1 MQLFFSN
8 RKEGH
13 FVFLDEDEAKHATQ
27 VLRKKVGDVLDVFDG
42 AGNQYQAEIESA
54 SKKEVKLKVLNQVFH
69 EPEKSEIHLFVAPTK
84 NMDRIEWLV
93 EKCIEVGVSSI
104 NMVLCTR
111 SERKQVNLERI
122 RKIALSAAK
131 QSLSFHLPLVNEI
144 KPFKDVLD
152 FPGEPFIAVCD
163 PTAPRFSAMKLNPGK
178 YALLIGPEG
187 DFTPEE
193 IQLAKQKKWKES
205 SLGTKRLRTETAAL
219 TGVMQ
224 LNFLLND

>member
-1 MQLFFSN
+1 M
-8 RKEGH
+8 
-13 FVFLDEDEAKHATQ
+13 DEDEAKHATQ
-27 VLRKKVGDVLDVFDG
+27 VLRKKVGDVLDVMDG
-42 AGNQYQAEIESA
+42 EGNQYRAEIASA
-54 SKKEVKLKVLNQVFH
+54 SKKEVKLKVLNQVYH

-131 QSLSFHLPLVNEI
+131 QSLSFHLPIVNEI
-144 KPFKDVLD
+144 KPFKDILD

-163 PTAPRFSAMKLNPGK
+163 ASMPGFSEREWQPEK
-178 YALLIGPEG
+178 YAVLIGPEG

-193 IQLAKQKKWKES
+193 IQLALEHHWKPI

-219 TGVMQ
+219 IAVMQ
-224 LNFLLND
+224 LNFVTPR